1 VKKKTAQISGLSL
14 SGLIITF
21 GIVYGDIGTSP
32 LYVMKAIVAGART
45 TIDEGYILGALSCII
60 WTLTLQTTLK
70 YIFITLKADNHGEGG
85 ILALYALIRK
95 KKKWIFIPAIIG
107 AAALLADGVITPS
120 ITVVSSVEGL
130 SLIRS
135 QVPVIPIA
143 LVIIAILFTI
153 QQFGTSSIGKTFGPM
168 MLIWFLMLAV
178 LGLSHIFDYPA
189 VLKAFNPIY
198 GIKLLVNY
206 PGGFLLL
213 GAVFLCTTGAEAL
226 YSDLGHCGLHNI
238 RISWIFVKSAL
249 ILNYL
254 GQGAWLLHNP
264 DVLSSGINPF
274 FGIMPAWFLLPG
286 IIIATIAAIIAS
298 QALISG
304 SYTILSE
311 AVSLNF
317 WPRVKITYPS
327 VYRGQMYISMINWFL
342 FFACCFVILYFRE
355 SSNMEAAYGLAI
367 TITML
372 MTTLLMIFYLMKIH
386 RPKFLIVGFVA
397 IYLSIEGSFLVA
409 NLHKFSYGGW
419 FTLLLTFL
427 IFIMMYTWFRGRQLK
442 KKFLFFKKID
452 DYSGMLKALRNDVSV
467 PKVATNL
474 VYLTRADFK
483 TDVESKILFSIFY
496 KQPKRA
502 DHYWLLHLHIV
513 EEPFKLEYKVDKL
526 IPDILT
532 RVEFVVGFK
541 VQPRLNLFFR
551 EVIDDLQKSEEFDLT
566 SNYESLRK
574 YKIPGDFRFVLIDR
588 IQNYDFDFRKFDQ
601 FIMNIYSILKRIG
614 ISDVKA
620 FGLDSSSVLVEKVPL
635 ESEDMINEFK
645 NRFRINRLP
654 ESRKR

>member
-1 VKKKTAQISGLSL
+1 MKKNRAQISGFSL
-14 SGLIITF
+14 AGLIITF

-85 ILALYALIRK
+85 ILALYAQIRK
-95 KKKWIFIPAIIG
+95 RARWIFIPAIIG

-130 SLIRS
+130 RMLRPD
-135 QVPVIPIA
+135 VHVIPIA
-143 LVIIAILFTI
+143 LIIIAFLFLV
-153 QQFGTSSIGKTFGPM
+153 QQFGTSSIGKTFGPL
-168 MLIWFLMLAV
+168 MLIWFSMLAI
-178 LGLSHIFDYPA
+178 LGISHIIDFPA
-189 VLKAFNPIY
+189 VFKAFNPVY
-198 GIKLLVNY
+198 GIKLLVDY

-238 RISWIFVKSAL
+238 RISWIFVKTAL

-264 DVLSSGINPF
+264 EALSSGINPF
-274 FGIMPAWFLLPG
+274 FGIMPVWFLLPG

-311 AVSLNF
+311 AISLNF
-317 WPRVKITYPS
+317 WPRVKITYPA
-327 VYRGQMYISMINWFL
+327 VYRGQMYIAMINWFL

-386 RPKFLIVGFVA
+386 RPKILIVGFVVL
-397 IYLSIEGSFLVA
+397 YLTIEGAFLVA

-419 FTLLLTFL
+419 FTLLLTCL
-427 IFIMMYTWFRGRQLK
+427 IFFMMYTWYRARQIK
-442 KKFLFFKKID
+442 KRYLFFKKIANYFEVIKD
-452 DYSGMLKALRNDVSV
+452 LRNDLTV
-467 PKVATNL
+467 PKIATNL
-474 VYLTRADFK
+474 VFLTKADYK
-483 TDVESKILFSIFY
+483 TDVESKILYSLLQ

-551 EVIDDLQKSEEFDLT
+551 EVIEDLQKSGEFDVT
-566 SNYESLRK
+566 SNYQSLSK
-574 YKIPGDFRFVLIDR
+574 HKIPGDFRFVLIDR
-588 IQNYDFDFRKFDQ
+588 IQNYDFDFHKFDQ
-601 FIMNIYSILKRIG
+601 FIMNIYSIMKRIG

-620 FGLDSSSVLVEKVPL
+620 YGLDSSSVLVEKVPL
-635 ESEDMINEFK
+635 ESEEMINEFK
-645 NRFRINRLP
+645 SRFRINRFP
-654 ESRKR
+654 EPHKD

>member
-1 VKKKTAQISGLSL
+1 VKKKTAQITGISL

-45 TIDEGYILGALSCII
+45 TIDDGYIIGALSCII

-95 KKKWIFIPAIIG
+95 KRRWIYIPAIVG

-120 ITVVSSVEGL
+120 ITVVSSIEGL
-130 SLIRS
+130 KMISP
-135 QVPVIPIA
+135 QVPIIPIS
-143 LVIIAILFTI
+143 LFIIAVLFTI
-153 QQFGTSSIGKTFGPM
+153 QQFGTASLGKTFGPM
-168 MLIWFLMLAV
+168 MLIWFMMLAV
-178 LGLSHIFDYPA
+178 LGLSHIFDYPS
-189 VLKAFNPIY
+189 VLKAFNPVY

-238 RISWIFVKSAL
+238 RISWIFVKTAL

-264 DVLSSGINPF
+264 DAFSSGINPF
-274 FGIMPAWFLLPG
+274 FGVMPDWFLLPG
-286 IIIATIAAIIAS
+286 IVIATMAAIIAS

-317 WPRVKITYPS
+317 WPRIKITYPS
-327 VYRGQMYISMINWFL
+327 EYRGQMYIAMANWFL
-342 FFACCFVILYFRE
+342 FFACCFVILYFRQ

-386 RPKFLIVGFVA
+386 RPKILIVSFV
-397 IYLSIEGSFLVA
+397 ILYLTIEGSFLVA

-419 FTLLLTFL
+419 FTLLLTLL
-427 IFIMMYTWFRGRQLK
+427 IFFMMYTWYRARQLK
-442 KKFLFFKKID
+442 KRYLFFKKIINYAD
-452 DYSGMLKALRNDVSV
+452 ILKDLRNDITV
-467 PKVATNL
+467 PKIATNL
-474 VYLTRADFK
+474 VYLTRADYK
-483 TDVESKILFSIFY
+483 TDVESKILYSIFQ
-496 KQPKRA
+496 KAPKRA
-502 DHYWLLHLHIV
+502 DHYWLLHLHVV
-513 EEPFKLEYKVDKL
+513 EEPYKLEYKVDEL

-551 EVIDDLQKSEEFDLT
+551 EVIEDLQESGEFDIT
-566 SNYESLRK
+566 SNYESLK
-574 YKIPGDFRFVLIDR
+574 KHKIPGDFRFVLIDR
-588 IQNYDFDFRKFDQ
+588 IQNYDFDFKTFEQ
-601 FIMNIYSILKRIG
+601 FIMNIYGILKRIG

-635 ESEDMINEFK
+635 ESEEMISEFK
-645 NRFRINRLP
+645 NRFRINRCADP
-654 ESRKR
+654 RKR

>member
-1 VKKKTAQISGLSL
+1 LKKKTTQISGLTL
-14 SGLIITF
+14 GGLIITF

-85 ILALYALIRK
+85 ILALYALIRRK
-95 KKKWIFIPAIIG
+95 RKWIFVPAIIG

-120 ITVVSSVEGL
+120 ITVISSIEGL
-130 SLIRS
+130 RIISS
-135 QVPVIPIA
+135 NVPVIPIA
-143 LVIIAILFTI
+143 LVIIALLFVI
-153 QQFGTSSIGKTFGPM
+153 QQFGTSSIGKTFGPL
-168 MLIWFLMLAV
+168 MLIWFSMLAV
-178 LGLSHIFDYPA
+178 LGLAHIVDYPA
-189 VLKAFNPIY
+189 VFKAVNPVY
-198 GIKLLVNY
+198 GIRLLVEY

-274 FGIMPAWFLLPG
+274 FGIMPAWFLFPG
-286 IIIATIAAIIAS
+286 IIISTMAAIIAS

-327 VYRGQMYISMINWFL
+327 EYRGQMYIAMINWFL
-342 FFACCFVILYFRE
+342 FFACCFVILYFRD

-372 MTTLLMIFYLMKIH
+372 MTTLLMVFYLMKIH
-386 RPKFLIVGFVA
+386 RPKILIVGFL
-397 IYLSIEGSFLVA
+397 ILYLSIEGSFLVA
-409 NLHKFSYGGW
+409 NLNKFQYGGW
-419 FTLLLTFL
+419 FTLLLTCL
-427 IFIMMYTWFRGRQLK
+427 IFSMMYIWYRARQLK
-442 KKFLFFKKID
+442 KRYLFFKKIVNYYEVFKD
-452 DYSGMLKALRNDVSV
+452 LRHDTAI
-467 PKVATNL
+467 PKIATNL
-474 VYLTRADFK
+474 VYLTRADYK
-483 TDVESKILFSIFY
+483 TDVESKILYSIFQ

-513 EEPFKLEYKVDKL
+513 EEPFKLEYKVDNL

-551 EVIDDLQKSEEFDLT
+551 EVIEDLQANHEFDVT
-566 SNYESLRK
+566 SNYQSLRK
-574 YKIPGDFRFVLIDR
+574 HNIPGDFRFVLIDR
-588 IQNYDFDFRKFDQ
+588 IQNYDFDFHTFDQ
-601 FIMNIYSILKRIG
+601 FIMNIYSIMRRIG

-635 ESEDMINEFK
+635 ESEEMINEFK

-654 ESRKR
+654 EPPKH

>member
-1 VKKKTAQISGLSL
+1 MKKKTAQISGLSL

-85 ILALYALIRK
+85 ILALYALIRRK
-95 KKKWIFIPAIIG
+95 RRWIFIPAIIG

-120 ITVVSSVEGL
+120 ITVVSSIEGL
-130 SLIRS
+130 RLIS
-135 QVPVIPIA
+135 AQVPVIPIA
-143 LVIIAILFTI
+143 LFIIVLLFTI

-168 MLIWFLMLAV
+168 MLIWFLMLAT
-178 LGLSHIFDYPA
+178 LGLIHIIEYPA
-189 VLKAFNPIY
+189 VFKAFNPLY
-198 GIKLLVNY
+198 GIRLLVNY

-264 DVLSSGINPF
+264 DFLYSGINPF

-286 IIIATIAAIIAS
+286 IIIATMAAIIAS

-327 VYRGQMYISMINWFL
+327 EYRGQMYIAMINWFL

-372 MTTLLMIFYLMKIH
+372 MTTLLMVFYLMKIH
-386 RPKFLIVGFVA
+386 RPRFLIAGFII
-397 IYLSIEGSFLVA
+397 IYLTIEGSFLVA

-419 FTLLLTFL
+419 FTLLLTCV
-427 IFIMMYTWFRGRQLK
+427 IFFMMYTWYRARQLK
-442 KKFLFFKKID
+442 KRYLFFKKIAN
-452 DYSGMLKALRNDVSV
+452 YSDILKDLRYDTTV
-467 PKVATNL
+467 PKIATNL
-474 VYLTRADFK
+474 VYLTRADYK
-483 TDVESKILFSIFY
+483 TDVESKILYSIFQ

-502 DHYWLLHLHIV
+502 DHYWLLHLHVV
-513 EEPFKLEYKVDKL
+513 EEPFKLEYTVDEL

-551 EVIDDLQKSEEFDLT
+551 EVIEDLQKSGEFDVT
-566 SNYESLRK
+566 SNYQSLK
-574 YKIPGDFRFVLIDR
+574 KHKIPGDFRFVLIDR
-588 IQNYDFDFRKFDQ
+588 IQNYDFDFRTFEQ

-620 FGLDSSSVLVEKVPL
+620 FGLDSSSVLIEKVPL
-635 ESEDMINEFK
+635 ESEEMINEFK
-645 NRFRINRLP
+645 NRFRINRYP
-654 ESRKR
+654 DNHRR

>member
-1 VKKKTAQISGLSL
+1 VKKKTSQITGFSL
-14 SGLIITF
+14 AGFIITF

-95 KKKWIFIPAIIG
+95 RRRWIFIPAIIG
-107 AAALLADGVITPS
+107 GAALLADGVITPS
-120 ITVVSSVEGL
+120 ITVISSVEGL
-130 SLIRS
+130 QLIRS
-135 QVPVIPIA
+135 QVPVIPIS
-143 LVIIAILFTI
+143 LVIIALLFII

-168 MLIWFLMLAV
+168 MLIWFSMLAV
-178 LGLSHIFDYPA
+178 LGMSHILDYPA
-189 VLKAFNPIY
+189 VFKAINPVY
-198 GIKLLVNY
+198 AIKLLVNY

-264 DVLSSGINPF
+264 DVISSGINPF

-286 IIIATIAAIIAS
+286 IIISTLAAIIAS

-304 SYTILSE
+304 SYTIISE
-311 AVSLNF
+311 AISLNF

-327 VYRGQMYISMINWFL
+327 EYRGQMYIAMINWFL
-342 FFACCFVILYFRE
+342 FFACCFVILYFQK

-372 MTTLLMIFYLMKIH
+372 MTTFLMVFYLLKIH
-386 RPKFLIVGFVA
+386 RPKFLIVGFLI
-397 IYLSIEGSFLVA
+397 IYLTIEGSFLVA
-409 NLHKFSYGGW
+409 NLHKFSSGGW
-419 FTLLLTFL
+419 FTLLLTLL
-427 IFIMMYTWFRGRQLK
+427 IFSVMYTWFRGRQLK
-442 KKFLFFKKID
+442 KRFLFFKKIEHHAD
-452 DYSGMLKALRNDVSV
+452 ILKDLHNDTSV
-467 PKVATNL
+467 PKIATNL
-474 VYLTRADFK
+474 VYLTRADYK
-483 TDVESKILFSIFY
+483 TDVESKILYSIFQ

-513 EEPFKLEYKVDKL
+513 DEPFKLEYKVDKL

-551 EVIDDLQKSEEFDLT
+551 EVIEDLTKSGEFDIT

-574 YKIPGDFRFVLIDR
+574 HHIPGDFRFVLIDR
-588 IQNYDFDFRKFDQ
+588 IQNYDFDFRTFEQ
-601 FIMNIYSILKRIG
+601 FIMNIYNIIKRIG
-614 ISDVKA
+614 ISDVRA
-620 FGLDSSSVLVEKVPL
+620 FGLDSSSVLIEKVPL
-635 ESEDMINEFK
+635 ESEDMLKEFK

-654 ESRKR
+654 ESQKR

>member
-1 VKKKTAQISGLSL
+1 MKKKTAQISGLSL

-21 GIVYGDIGTSP
+21 GIVFGDIGTSP

-45 TIDEGYILGALSCII
+45 NIDEGYILGALSCII

-95 KKKWIFIPAIIG
+95 KKRWIFIPAIIG

-120 ITVVSSVEGL
+120 ITVVSAVEGL
-130 SLIRS
+130 RMIRP
-135 QVPVIPIA
+135 QVQVIPIA
-143 LVIIAILFTI
+143 IVIIALLFII

-168 MLIWFLMLAV
+168 MLIWFLMLAT
-178 LGLSHIFDYPA
+178 LGLSHIFDYPT
-189 VLKAFNPIY
+189 VLNAFNPVY
-198 GIKLLVNY
+198 GIKLLMNY

-226 YSDLGHCGLHNI
+226 YSDLGHCGLVNI
-238 RISWIFVKSAL
+238 RVSWIFVKTAL

-254 GQGAWLLHNP
+254 GQGAWLLYNP
-264 DVLSSGINPF
+264 EALSSGINPF

-286 IIIATIAAIIAS
+286 IIIATFSAIIAS

-304 SYTILSE
+304 SYTIISE

-327 VYRGQMYISMINWFL
+327 KYRGQMYIAMINWFL

-372 MTTLLMIFYLMKIH
+372 MTTLLMVFYLMKIH
-386 RPKFLIVGFVA
+386 RPKILIVGFLVM
-397 IYLSIEGSFLVA
+397 YLAIEGSFLVA

-419 FTLLLTFL
+419 FTLLLTCL
-427 IFIMMYTWFRGRQLK
+427 IFSIMYTWYRGRQLK
-442 KKFLFFKKID
+442 KRFLFFKKID
-452 DYSGMLKALRNDVSV
+452 NYSDILKDLRNDVTV
-467 PKVATNL
+467 PKIATNL
-474 VYLTRADFK
+474 VYLTRADYK
-483 TDVESKILFSIFY
+483 TDVESKILYSIFQ

-502 DHYWLLHLHIV
+502 DHYWLLHMHIV
-513 EEPFKLEYKVDKL
+513 EEPFKLEYKVDEL

-551 EVIDDLQKSEEFDLT
+551 EVIEDLKKSGEFDIT
-566 SNYESLRK
+566 SNYQSLKK
-574 YKIPGDFRFVLIDR
+574 YNIPGDFRFVLIDR
-588 IQNYDFDFRKFDQ
+588 IQNYDFDFRTFDQ
-601 FIMNIYSILKRIG
+601 FIMNIYNIIKRIG

-635 ESEDMINEFK
+635 ESEEMIKEFK
-645 NRFRINRLP
+645 HRFRINRFP
-654 ESRKR
+654 ETPKH